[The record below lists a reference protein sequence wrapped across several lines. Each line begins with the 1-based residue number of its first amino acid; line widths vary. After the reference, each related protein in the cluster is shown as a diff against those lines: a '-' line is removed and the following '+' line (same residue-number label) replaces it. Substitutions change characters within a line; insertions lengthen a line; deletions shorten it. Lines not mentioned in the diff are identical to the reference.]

1 MNQIKLRNNQKLMFF
16 LIFFSLVTTLIL
28 SITQKTKEEINF
40 QNNLINT
47 INSQLIT
54 LIIYNK
60 QSIKN
65 NEYILQAYNQV
76 LKEEGIN
83 YLNISDI
90 DFIKIYNK
98 IDKNKVLAIIF
109 PDNINRYL
117 NPEIYFN
124 IKDYLYNSGNIFIS
138 YDVGTRNLNET
149 YKEKA
154 IFTDLLGINY
164 ITYNINKENSFLFEE
179 IQIIDPE
186 FINYPK
192 NMLSKDNLIIQT
204 YKYGPKKYYISK
216 VQILNNDNF
225 NNDNIKI
232 IATSNKSKIP
242 FILLKEI
249 NGGNI
254 YYVNT
259 PLGYLKGHSDDKI
272 LRLNLKTF
280 LNKVVKI
287 PYLSKLPNNKP
298 VIILNYHVDSN
309 ADWKSIEYMYSNN
322 LLRKRIKASFHITAG
337 DFRDKEGDNL
347 GFDAQNRGK
356 KYVELLKDFGEI
368 GSHGGWAHNYFSYY
382 ILYHPNDPNL
392 YDFIKKYIKKN
403 NEVLES
409 VVGYKIVEYS
419 APNGVYPQP
428 LNTKILEE
436 LGMICYYYTGDMG
449 SCPNLTFYNSKEV
462 SDKVLAFPVFAYR
475 NLVSLG
481 EMKKNNISKS
491 EVLDF
496 LIYIINYI
504 IQSENVILY
513 YTHPYDIFNYPDE
526 FKKFIDYIEYQVN
539 MGNIQ
544 TLTMKEYTEF
554 FFNLLDTKY
563 IFNIENNRIFLEIEN
578 TNSLRDLAFVIPIK
592 FVSLEFIN
600 KNKKYLNKR
609 NVKIIKKGDKYI
621 LIFDSDFKYQKL
633 ILKN

>member
-16 LIFFSLVTTLIL
+16 LVFFSLVTTLIL
-28 SITQKTKEEINF
+28 SIIQKTREEINF

-117 NPEIYFN
+117 NPEMYFN

-204 YKYGPKKYYISK
+204 YKYGSKKYYISK

-232 IATSNKSKIP
+232 IAISDKSKIP
-242 FILLKEI
+242 FILLKEV

-259 PLGYLKGHSDDKI
+259 PLGYLKGFSDDKI
-272 LRLNLKTF
+272 LRLNLKAF

-298 VIILNYHVDSN
+298 VIILNYHVDANS
-309 ADWKSIEYMYSNN
+309 DWKAIEYMYNNN
-322 LLRKRIKASFHITAG
+322 LLRKGIKGSFHITAG

-347 GFDAQNRGK
+347 GFDAQNKGR
-356 KYVELLKDFGEI
+356 KYVELLKGFGEI
-368 GSHGGWAHNYFSYY
+368 GSHGGWAHNYFSYHIIY
-382 ILYHPNDPNL
+382 NPNDPNL

-403 NEVLES
+403 NEVLENI
-409 VVGYKIVEYS
+409 VGYKIVEYS
-419 APNGVYPQP
+419 APNGAHPQP

-436 LGMICYYYTGDMG
+436 LEMICYYYTGDMG
-449 SCPNLTFYNSKEV
+449 SCPNLTFYNSKKV

-491 EVLDF
+491 EALDF

-513 YTHPYDIFNYPDE
+513 YTHPYDIFDYPDE

-554 FFNLLDTKY
+554 FFNLLDTRY

-578 TNSLRDLAFVIPIK
+578 TNSLKDLAFVIPIK
-592 FVSLEFIN
+592 FVSLEFII

-621 LIFDSDFKYQKL
+621 LIFDSDSKYQKL
-633 ILKN
+633 ILKK